1 MNLRTSVPKS
11 QKALQNSVKWCIVS
25 IGEEELFSSGG
36 EDRAGGGSAPPVD
49 KDTVH
54 TDETFY
60 LLTKYTRDRL

>member
-1 MNLRTSVPKS
+1 MPKS

-49 KDTVH
+49 RYRCNISPVNPAVN
-54 TDETFY
+54 Y
-60 LLTKYTRDRL
+60 RLSQNLG